1 MEIIKNINDLK
12 QYISKEKQK
21 NKSIGFV
28 PTMGALHAGHT
39 SLVKRCVNENDVCIV
54 SVFVN
59 PTQFN
64 NKKDLE
70 TYPRTLEADC
80 NLLEATGCKC
90 VFSPDEQD
98 MYPEPDTRTFNLG
111 RIAEVMEGKFRPGHF
126 NGVAQIVSKLFY
138 IVEPDKAYFGEKDFQ
153 QVAVIRE
160 MLKTLNLPIEIIS
173 CPILREE
180 DGLAMSSRN
189 ALLTPEMR
197 QKAPI
202 ISQVLK
208 ESTTF
213 IKEKEV
219 DEIRKIV
226 VDKINKEEGI
236 NVEYYEIVDGETLE
250 SIEKWSDSSNPVGC
264 ITVFCGNVRLID
276 NIHY

>member
-39 SLVKRCVNENDVCIV
+39 SLVKRCVSENDVCIV

-80 NLLEATGCKC
+80 DLLEAAGCKC
-90 VFSPDEQD
+90 VFSPDEQE
-98 MYPEPDTRTFNLG
+98 MYPEPDTRIFNLG

-126 NGVAQIVSKLFY
+126 NGVAQIVSKLFD

-219 DEIRKIV
+219 NEIRKIV
-226 VDKINKEEGI
+226 VDKINKEEGM